1 MRATATVLLFLALPA
16 AAQEPPALA
25 VPRLVVQAPPEL
37 APAAREIEQVEP
49 DALRAG
55 MRLTGLS
62 DPGPPIAVLLAPEGS
77 GAAQS
82 APPWVTGFADGRAGV
97 VVLLPARV
105 PRYPTRSLEALLQH
119 EVAHVLIHRAAGGR
133 PVPRW
138 FHEGLAMAASRGH
151 DLEDRSRV
159 ALAVLLAGR
168 VTFPDLD
175 RAFHG
180 GRSEVQSAYALSGD
194 FVDDLLSRHGTETGA
209 AILAEVSRGA
219 RFEDAFSAATGES
232 LDAVAASYWQRR
244 TLWNRW
250 VPAVTS
256 SAALWIAITLL
267 ALLAF
272 RRRRARDARLRR
284 LWEEE
289 EAAPEDEELVN

>member
-1 MRATATVLLFLALPA
+1 
-16 AAQEPPALA
+16 
-25 VPRLVVQAPPEL
+25 
-37 APAAREIEQVEP
+37 
-49 DALRAG
+49 
-55 MRLTGLS
+55 
-62 DPGPPIAVLLAPEGS
+62 
-77 GAAQS
+77 
-82 APPWVTGFADGRAGV
+82 
-97 VVLLPARV
+97 
-105 PRYPTRSLEALLQH
+105 
-119 EVAHVLIHRAAGGR
+119 VLIDRAAGGR

-175 RAFHG
+175 RAFYG
-180 GRSEVQSAYALSGD
+180 GRSQVQSAYALSGD
-194 FVDDLLSRHGTETGA
+194 FVDDLLSRHGNEAGA
-209 AILAEVSRGA
+209 AVLAEVSRGT
-219 RFEDAFSAATGES
+219 RFEDAFASATGQS

-284 LWEEE
+284 QWEEE
-289 EAAPEDEELVN
+289 DAAPRPPSVPPWTGE

>member
-1 MRATATVLLFLALPA
+1 MEPGAL
-16 AAQEPPALA
+16 Q
-25 VPRLVVQAPPEL
+25 
-37 APAAREIEQVEP
+37 
-49 DALRAG
+49 AG
-55 MRLTGLS
+55 MQLTGLTS
-62 DPGPPIAVLLAPEGS
+62 PGPPIAVLLAPEGS
-77 GAAQS
+77 AAARS
-82 APPWVTGFADGRAGV
+82 APPWVTGYAVGGSGA

-119 EVAHVLIHRAAGGR
+119 EVAHVLIDRAAGGR

-151 DLEDRSRV
+151 NLEDRSRV

-168 VTFPDLD
+168 VTFHDLD
-175 RAFHG
+175 RNFQG
-180 GRSEVQSAYALSGD
+180 GRSQVETAYALSGD
-194 FVDDLLSRHGTETGA
+194 FVADLLARHGNGAGA
-209 AILAEVSRGA
+209 AILAELARGA
-219 RFEDAFSAATGES
+219 RFDDAFLTATGES
-232 LDAVAASYWQRR
+232 LDAVAASYWKRR

-272 RRRRARDARLRR
+272 RRRRQRDALLRQA
-284 LWEEE
+284 WEEQD
-289 EAAPEDEELVN
+289 APPEDDQPVS